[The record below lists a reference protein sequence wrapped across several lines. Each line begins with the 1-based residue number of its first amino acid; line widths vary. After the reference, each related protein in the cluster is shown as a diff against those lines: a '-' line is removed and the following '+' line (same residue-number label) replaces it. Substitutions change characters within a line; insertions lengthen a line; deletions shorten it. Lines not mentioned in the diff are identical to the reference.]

1 MFIRLGIFGCESD
14 CFHSFYLFIILLIV
28 MYKVEA
34 EALDVLLMAF
44 SKTPMPYCDIRE
56 QLPDCDEAIGRLLAD
71 GMLQQNKYGVYV
83 TEKGRVHLHKGG
95 YRRLRRKAIINE
107 VAFWIS
113 LVASVVTILSVVFA
127 LVI

>member
-1 MFIRLGIFGCESD
+1 
-14 CFHSFYLFIILLIV
+14 

-83 TEKGRVHLHKGG
+83 TEKGRIHLHKGG
-95 YRRLRRKAIINE
+95 YRRMRRKTVINE

-113 LVASVVTILSVVFA
+113 LVASVVTILNVVFA